1 MRKRL
6 FWLALSALVIFGLA
20 SFLIFPSRR
29 FAVVTVSRWAST
41 TTLLPASLRFSP
53 WPLASRLR
61 VEKSEGMVMLPVE
74 YTVPS
79 ASGMTYR
86 LEARLLVSGS
96 GRLPVAASAVR
107 RMGLA
112 KALGNQL
119 MAFLSSDLAQSPW
132 QVTDFWQEVFPQE
145 ASKRRQ
151 FEEAV
156 ASFLQ
161 PLKLEKIR
169 LQALEDNLLKAEANR
184 HLAELTRP
192 RGRLIVVGL
201 DALDWQLVD
210 ELIAKGAMPNFRKLL
225 QNAFQAE
232 LQVPAPLISPVI
244 WTTIATGQPPQ
255 VHGVLDFLEPDPNG
269 GPPHPISA
277 HSRKVPAI
285 WEMLAASGK
294 SVAVIG
300 WWATF
305 PAQAPLGG
313 VLYSDRLTEQ
323 LLGLKSLIPGL
334 ADPPRAQ
341 EEALQLAVKPQD
353 LTLAQLQ
360 AFAPIE
366 FEELSALGQ
375 KGWEDPVAG
384 LARLLAAT
392 FTVERLTAKEL
403 RASRDALFVYLEG
416 TDTVGHLFAP
426 YRPPALPTVDPKE
439 AQRFGQVVDRYMRWV
454 DAWLGSILKE
464 LKPEDA
470 LVIVSDH
477 GFTWGK
483 DRPQVASGTH
493 TATAVWWHRPVGV
506 LIISAPTVPP
516 SSKRLRG
523 DVLQVAPLLLTLAGL
538 PQAAE
543 LPGIVPSWIEDP
555 PPARVHYTALLGSPQ
570 VQRVELPPEARAEE
584 LAKLRALGY
593 LGGGDSGPQSLPVAA
608 SPSPRFNRAE
618 ARRLNNQAASLAAA
632 GRKEEAER
640 VYRQAIAAD
649 PTYAAPHYN
658 LSLLLRGQRRYQEA
672 DAELW
677 QAVDAGLADPELT
690 LVRGA
695 LDYRERGELA
705 RAEALF
711 QGGLARF
718 PQSVPLL
725 LNAGVFYGE
734 LGRLEDARKLLEKA
748 VNLAPNNPRAHRNL
762 AVALAGLGDREA
774 AVAHLK
780 ETLRVDPSDT
790 AAKNE
795 LARLLGQ
802 SVQ

>member
-1 MRKRL
+1 MQKKFFL
-6 FWLALSALVIFGLA
+6 VTVALLVALGLA
-20 SFLIFPSRR
+20 SSLVLPKGS
-29 FAVVTVSRWAST
+29 AAYVTLSRWGT
-41 TTLLPASLRFSP
+41 TATLLPPKLRFSP
-53 WPLASRLR
+53 WFLASRLH
-61 VEKSEGMVMLPVE
+61 VEKGEGMAVLPAQWAI
-74 YTVPS
+74 TS
-79 ASGMTYR
+79 TFGMTHR
-86 LEARLLVSGS
+86 LQARLFVSGS
-96 GRLPVAASAVR
+96 GKLPIAAPEIR
-107 RMGLA
+107 KKGLGQ
-112 KALGNQL
+112 ALGGQL
-119 MAFLSSDLAQSPW
+119 LAFLPSDLAQSLW

-145 ASKRRQ
+145 ANRRRQ

-156 ASFLQ
+156 ARFLV
-161 PLKLEKIR
+161 PLKLEKTQV
-169 LQALEDNLLKAEANR
+169 QAFDSNLLKAEANR
-184 HLAELTRP
+184 HLRELTRP
-192 RGRLIVVGL
+192 RGRLVVLGL

-210 ELIAKGAMPNFRKLL
+210 ELTAKGALPHFHKLL
-225 QNAFQAE
+225 QGALQAE
-232 LQVPAPLISPVI
+232 LQVPPPLISPVV

-255 VHGVLDFLEPDPNG
+255 VHGVLDFLEPDPAG
-269 GPPHPISA
+269 GPPHPVSA
-277 HSRKVPAI
+277 SSRKVPAI

-323 LLGLKSLIPGL
+323 LLGLQSLIPGL
-334 ADPPRAQ
+334 ADPPKAQ

-353 LTLAQLQ
+353 LTLEQLN
-360 AFAPIE
+360 AFAPIQPEE
-366 FEELSALGQ
+366 FAKADQ
-375 KGWEDPVAG
+375 RDWEDPVAG

-392 FTVERLTAKEL
+392 STVERLTAKEL

-426 YRPPALPTVDPKE
+426 YRPPALPTADP
-439 AQRFGQVVDRYMRWV
+439 ASVRRFGQVVDRYMARV
-454 DAWLGSILKE
+454 DAWLGALLRE
-464 LKPEDA
+464 LKPEDT

-483 DRPQVASGTH
+483 DRPQVPSGTH

-506 LIISAPTVPP
+506 LLVSSPLVKP
-516 SSKRLRG
+516 SSKRLRL
-523 DVLQVAPLLLTLAGL
+523 DVLQVAPLLLALAGL

-543 LPGIVPSWIEDP
+543 LPGTAPSWIEDQ
-555 PPARVHYTALLGSPQ
+555 PPARVHYTALLGPPK
-570 VQRVELPPEARAEE
+570 VQRLELPPEAREEE

-593 LGGGDSGPQSLPVAA
+593 LGGGDSGRLPVAA

-632 GRKEEAER
+632 GQKEEAER

-649 PTYAAPHYN
+649 PTYAAAHYN

-672 DAELW
+672 DAHLW

-734 LGRLEDARKLLEKA
+734 LGRLGEARKLLEKA
-748 VNLAPNNPRAHRNL
+748 VKLAPTNARAHRNL
-762 AVALAGLGDREA
+762 AVALVGLGEREA
-774 AVAHLK
+774 AVAHLQ
-780 ETLRVDPSDT
+780 ECLRLDPSDT

>member
-1 MRKRL
+1 MRYKL
-6 FWLALSALVIFGLA
+6 FLVTLALLVALGLA
-20 SFLIFPSRR
+20 SSLVLPKGSAAYI
-29 FAVVTVSRWAST
+29 TLSRWGT
-41 TTLLPASLRFSP
+41 TATLLPPKLCISP
-53 WPLASRLR
+53 WLLASRLR
-61 VEKSEGMVMLPVE
+61 VEKREGMAVLPAQWAI
-74 YTVPS
+74 TS
-79 ASGMTYR
+79 TFGMTHR
-86 LEARLLVSGS
+86 LQARLFVSGS
-96 GRLPVAASAVR
+96 GKLPVTASEIR
-107 RMGLA
+107 CKGLGQ
-112 KALGNQL
+112 ALGEQL
-119 MAFLSSDLAQSPW
+119 LASLPSDLAESLW
-132 QVTDFWQEVFPQE
+132 QVTDFWQEIFPQE
-145 ASKRRQ
+145 ANGRRQ

-156 ASFLQ
+156 ASFLV
-161 PLKLEKIR
+161 PLKLEKAQV
-169 LQALEDNLLKAEANR
+169 QALDSNLLKAQANR
-184 HLAELTRP
+184 HLTKLTRP
-192 RGRLIVVGL
+192 GGRLVVLGL

-210 ELIAKGAMPNFRKLL
+210 ELTAEGALPHFRKLL
-225 QNAFQAE
+225 QGALQAE

-244 WTTIATGQPPQ
+244 WTTIATGQPPH
-255 VHGVLDFLEPDPNG
+255 VHGVLDFLEPDPAG
-269 GPPHPISA
+269 GPPHPVSA
-277 HSRKVPAI
+277 YSRKVPAI

-300 WWATF
+300 WWTTF

-313 VLYSDRLTEQ
+313 VVYSDRLTEQ
-323 LLGLKSLIPGL
+323 LLGLKSLLPGL

-353 LTLAQLQ
+353 LTLEQLQ
-360 AFAPIE
+360 AFAPIQPEE
-366 FEELSALGQ
+366 FAKPDQ
-375 KGWEDPVAG
+375 RGWEDPVAG

-426 YRPPALPTVDPKE
+426 YRLPALPTVDPKE

-464 LKPEDA
+464 LKPEDS
-470 LVIVSDH
+470 LVILSDH

-516 SSKRLRG
+516 SSQRLRG
-523 DVLQVAPLLLTLAGL
+523 DVLQVAPLLLALAGL

-543 LPGIVPSWIEDP
+543 LPGTVPSWVEDP
-555 PPARVHYTALLGSPQ
+555 PPARVHYTALLGPPK
-570 VQRVELPPEARAEE
+570 VQRLELPPEAREEE

-632 GRKEEAER
+632 GQKEEAER

-658 LSLLLRGQRRYQEA
+658 LSLLLRGQKRYQEA

-705 RAEALF
+705 RAEVLL

-748 VNLAPNNPRAHRNL
+748 VNLSPNNPRAHRNL

-780 ETLRVDPSDT
+780 ETLRLDPSDT